1 MKLIKLTAHFNDGT
15 RDTSVYVNA
24 DRIVHLYRR
33 PEVDYTVVDT
43 AEYHSV
49 KVCET
54 VEEIV
59 RMLAYESPTE
69 YTVVERS
76 VFKDIDWTPVSEK
89 VPEFSGVYLVTIHEP
104 IGDYVWLRL
113 WDSGKKV
120 WSECDGVRAIYDRCY
135 VINKKTGEK
144 VEYKEPEGEVTAW
157 MQMPR
162 SYMRL

>member
-33 PEVDYTVVDT
+33 PGTDYTVVDT

-59 RMLAYESPTE
+59 RMLACKSPTE

-76 VFKDIDWTPVSEK
+76 IFKDIDWTPVSEK
-89 VPEFSGVYLVTIHEP
+89 VPDFSSVYFVTVHLQ
-104 IGDYVWLRL
+104 IGDYVDLRY
-113 WDSGKKV
+113 WDKDKKD
-120 WSECDGVRAIYDRCY
+120 WRECGGVRALHDRCY